1 MPIPYV
7 DGRTL
12 VPDLS
17 QSLRLALGLAQQ
29 QRDERN
35 QEQINAAIDQA
46 IQAPQDQQMEALGRI
61 AKLDM
66 NAARGIA
73 GILQTRDERMLGQLQ
88 READDAVRQSTY
100 LLGIDDQTMRMKEMA
115 RLVGERQSRGQ
126 DVSKLVEIANLPPD
140 EQNLRLRQMVI
151 KGTDA
156 QQLAKSALA
165 PMGAAKY
172 SNIKRTADGGL
183 VGLNEATGEYERMAL
198 PEGVDLEEP
207 KSQVEV
213 NVDTRQETEYA
224 KSFGR
229 ESGKIDAQGL
239 SDTRAGAAAAR
250 SELANL
256 TRLEGLLKQVN
267 TGKFSGTAQ
276 GVKQTAKAMGIN
288 LEDYGVTDDTAPAQ
302 AAQALSAQMALEMRN
317 PAGGAGMP
325 GAMSDKDREF
335 LQSMVPGIENTA
347 GGIKTMVETRRRLAK
362 RRIAEAKIV
371 RQYYAKNGSLF
382 GVEDELQRHADANPM
397 FDDLEAPQVRTAP
410 GGSSV
415 GGAKVIDWSEI
426 PQ

>member
-156 QQLAKSALA
+156 QQLAKSALGTDSVGTHMNVKPLEDGRLYGQNKATGAWEIISPPPGTRFAKPA
-165 PMGAAKY
+165 PTVEIKQFPAPPSGYYYKDPQNPAA
-172 SNIKRTADGGL
+172 GL
-183 VGLNEATGEYERMAL
+183 VGIEGGPADKLTEGQALAAGFADRMTAAEDRMGDVVGGGFDPASAIEHGRAWL
-198 PEGVDLEEP
+198 GNYAA
-207 KSQVEV
+207 SQEFQLY
-213 NVDTRQETEYA
+213 RQAQEDWVRA
-224 KSFGR
+224 KLR
-229 ESGKIDAQGL
+229 KESGAVIGPEEMAQEIQTYFAQHGDSDATIKAKQR
-239 SDTRAGAAAAR
+239 SRKVAEMAMRRSAGQRYQRETASSRDRPAAD
-250 SELANL
+250 LPPL
-256 TRLEGLLKQVN
+256 P
-267 TGKFSGTAQ
+267 
-276 GVKQTAKAMGIN
+276 
-288 LEDYGVTDDTAPAQ
+288 PA
-302 AAQALSAQMALEMRN
+302 LN
-317 PAGGAGMP
+317 
-325 GAMSDKDREF
+325 
-335 LQSMVPGIENTA
+335 
-347 GGIKTMVETRRRLAK
+347 
-362 RRIAEAKIV
+362 
-371 RQYYAKNGSLF
+371 
-382 GVEDELQRHADANPM
+382 
-397 FDDLEAPQVRTAP
+397 
-410 GGSSV
+410 
-415 GGAKVIDWSEI
+415 
-426 PQ
+426 